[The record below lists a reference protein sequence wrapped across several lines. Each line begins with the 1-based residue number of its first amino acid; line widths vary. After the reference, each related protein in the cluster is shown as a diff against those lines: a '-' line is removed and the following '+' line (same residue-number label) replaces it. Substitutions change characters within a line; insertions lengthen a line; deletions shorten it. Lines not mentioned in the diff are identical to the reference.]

1 MDSNWAMATS
11 RFVRPVAVAALS
23 IPFLAACSHT
33 GIQSSGNTTTVTT
46 TTASAVTTNAG
57 GRPKI
62 TYEPCKEIPESV
74 IAQQKL
80 DRRPPKPDRSTD
92 GDIENNRCGYM
103 AQARYGVTV
112 TASNYTLEMDKK
124 IDYHWDFKDFDINGR
139 RALSYF
145 VMKGVSDSC
154 TIDVEATTGTYGVMV
169 SNAQNKYGEF
179 PDCLTAARAHLDA
192 FLPYFPA

>member
-1 MDSNWAMATS
+1 MATN
-11 RFVRPVAVAALS
+11 RFVRPAIVAALS
-23 IPFLAACSHT
+23 SLPLLAACDHS
-33 GIQSSGNTTTVTT
+33 GIQHTDTKTAAATT
-46 TTASAVTTNAG
+46 TTSTVATNAG

-62 TYEPCKEIPESV
+62 TYEPCTQIPASV

-80 DRRPPKPDRSTD
+80 DRRPPKPDRSSD

-112 TASNYTLEMDKK
+112 TASNYTLEMDRK
-124 IDYHWDFKDFDINGR
+124 IDYHWDFKEFSIGGR
-139 RALSYF
+139 RALSYY
-145 VMKGVSDSC
+145 VMKDKSDSC

-169 SNAQNKYGEF
+169 TSPKNTFGEY
-179 PDCLTAARAHLDA
+179 PDCPTAARAHLDA

>member
-1 MDSNWAMATS
+1 MATS
-11 RFVRPVAVAALS
+11 RCMRLAIAALS
-23 IPFLAACSHT
+23 AALLASCSHA
-33 GIQSSGNTTTVTT
+33 GIQPSVET
-46 TTASAVTTNAG
+46 TTAAASPSVVATNAA

-62 TYEPCKEIPESV
+62 TYEPCKEIPASV

-80 DRRPPKPDRSTD
+80 DRRPPEPDRSSD

-103 AQARYGVTV
+103 AQTRYGVTV

-124 IDYHWDFKDFDINGR
+124 IDYHWDFKEFQINGR
-139 RALSYF
+139 RALSYY
-145 VMKGVSDSC
+145 VMEGKSDSC

-169 SNAQNKYGEF
+169 TNPQNTFGEF